1 MSVVHGT
8 TANVAGAVRNF
19 RISVSLSNGI
29 ESDVNRISKLCRS
42 LLETLS
48 DSVVCCFVSMSVLAA
63 ARHIVGWEFI
73 IVVLYCKCWGVGEPD
88 WLGFSVHWS
97 GASDSTQ
104 HYMWVVHCDFDSC
117 LLAVLNLTDWGFLY
131 IDLALLTPLSI
142 TCE

>member
-1 MSVVHGT
+1 VSVVHGT

-73 IVVLYCKCWGVGEPD
+73 IVVLYCKC
-88 WLGFSVHWS
+88 
-97 GASDSTQ
+97 
-104 HYMWVVHCDFDSC
+104 
-117 LLAVLNLTDWGFLY
+117 
-131 IDLALLTPLSI
+131 
-142 TCE
+142 